1 MYRKPFKT
9 FKNRQKYV
17 EKTIK
22 SNQQFSNLRQKHEY
36 PRKMH
41 AKKTVENT
49 QKPLKILDE
58 IIKIQQK
65 RIKNGQKGV

>member
-1 MYRKPFKT
+1 
-9 FKNRQKYV
+9 
-17 EKTIK
+17 
-22 SNQQFSNLRQKHEY
+22 
-36 PRKMH
+36 MH

-65 RIKNGQKGV
+65 RREKG